1 MTSSKPT
8 SGKYTVDGV
17 ELAWVDMGN
26 KMFNVHLTREDGTKW
41 VQRIRAKDE
50 IEAYTLVKKEQADD

>member
-1 MTSSKPT
+1 VV
-8 SGKYTVDGV
+8 KYEIDEVK
-17 ELAWVDMGN
+17 LAWVDMGN

-50 IEAYTLVKKEQADD
+50 IEAYTLVMKDRTDGLSE